1 VHRKCLCLAK
11 KRGKSKGKQDMT
23 YSKRQSDMGVH
34 GAVHLIFKEAN
45 NRYIQAPL
53 LELTIERHQLC
64 CSEDKNQMQVVK
76 SKTYGSL
83 NGENH
88 DQEQRVH
95 RH

>member
-45 NRYIQAPL
+45 NRYIQPPL
-53 LELTIERHQLC
+53 LELTRDI
-64 CSEDKNQMQVVK
+64 NYAAVK
-76 SKTYGSL
+76 IRSIRCRL
-83 NGENH
+83 
-88 DQEQRVH
+88 
-95 RH
+95 